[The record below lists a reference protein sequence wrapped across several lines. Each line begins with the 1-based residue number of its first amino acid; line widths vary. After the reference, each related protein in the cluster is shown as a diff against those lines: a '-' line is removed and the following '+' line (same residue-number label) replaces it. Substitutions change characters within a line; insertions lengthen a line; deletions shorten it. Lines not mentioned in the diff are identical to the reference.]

1 MNIKKFS
8 VITIASMLIL
18 NPIFSDDFDF
28 SEFED
33 EGSESSQ
40 SFDDLFGETSS
51 SSSQSSELE
60 ISGTASTS
68 LRSYLFS
75 ADWSDSDDYQGANLY
90 SLANT
95 SLSLDISHSAEKSD
109 LTSTIILNEDTFSNP
124 SDIIDELSYRFYDGD
139 LIYQVGKTKIVW
151 GRGDKLHVLDLINA
165 NDYTDFINEDYID
178 RRIGE
183 LEADVSWYKGGE
195 FNINVQAVYTP
206 FMTADRLTYSSDE
219 IWTQSSILDAN
230 SLLEAYN
237 VSVDLE
243 DCLDDTDQLKYGQF
257 GLRTTGTL
265 NDLDFGLEYYYG
277 HYKTPSVAATSAMS
291 ALIAAANAG
300 LSSYLTAD
308 DISEYVTYDKL
319 QVLGID
325 GEKIVGKF
333 NLRGELAYYYTEDFE
348 GDDSDVHN
356 NSIQWVTGFSIDLPV
371 NNMSL
376 NVQDLGS
383 YIINY
388 DGSYTSL
395 NVDYSAAEA
404 CSNMFVTQISY
415 SFDHEKIKT
424 SLSVIV
430 DIEDLDVIEYII
442 KPSLD
447 VTLSQGL
454 NLGIEGSY
462 FTGSDD
468 SKFAAFNENGFIE
481 VSCDYSF

>member
-1 MNIKKFS
+1 MNIKKIS

-18 NPIFSDDFDF
+18 NPVFSDDFDF
-28 SEFED
+28 SDFED
-33 EGSESSQ
+33 DGVNSSQ
-40 SFDDLFGETSS
+40 SFDDLFGDSS
-51 SSSQSSELE
+51 SSTSQSSALE

-75 ADWSDSDDYQGANLY
+75 ADWDNNDEYEGANLY
-90 SLANT
+90 SIANT
-95 SLSLDISHSAEKSD
+95 SLSLDISHSTEKSD
-109 LTSTIILNEDTFSNP
+109 LNSTIILNEDTFSNP
-124 SDIIDELSYRFYDGD
+124 SDIIDELSYRYYDGN

-183 LEADVSWYKGGE
+183 LEADVSWYKGGDY
-195 FNINVQAVYTP
+195 NINVQAVYTP
-206 FMTADRLTYSSDE
+206 FMTADRLTYSSDD

-230 SLLEAYN
+230 TLLETYG

-243 DCLDDTDQLKYGQF
+243 DCLDDTNQLKYGQF

-300 LSSYLTAD
+300 VSSNLTAD

-319 QVLGID
+319 QVFGID
-325 GEKIVGKF
+325 GEKIIGKF
-333 NLRGELAYYYTEDFE
+333 NFRGELAYYLTEDFE

-356 NSIQWVTGFSIDLPV
+356 NSIQWVTGFSIDLPI

-388 DGSYTSL
+388 DDSYTSL
-395 NVDYSAAEA
+395 NVDYSAAES
-404 CSNMFVTQISY
+404 CSNMIVTQISD
-415 SFDHEKIKT
+415 SFDHEKIQT

-430 DIEDLDVIEYII
+430 DVEDLDVIEYII

-447 VTLSQGL
+447 LTLCQGL

-462 FTGSDD
+462 FTGSND
-468 SKFAAFNENGFIE
+468 SEFAAFNDNGFIE

>member
-1 MNIKKFS
+1 MNIKKIS
-8 VITIASMLIL
+8 VITIASLLIL
-18 NPIFSDDFDF
+18 TPAFSDDFDF
-28 SEFED
+28 SDFGD
-33 EGSESSQ
+33 EGVESSQ
-40 SFDDLFGETSS
+40 SFDDLFGDSS
-51 SSSQSSELE
+51 SASSESSALE
-60 ISGTASTS
+60 INGTASTS

-75 ADWSDSDDYQGANLY
+75 SDWSNSDDYEGANLY

-95 SLSLDISHSAEKSD
+95 SLSLNISHSTEKSD
-109 LTSTIILNEDTFSNP
+109 LTSTIILSEDTFSLP
-124 SDIIDELSYRFYDGD
+124 SDIIDELTYRYYDGD
-139 LIYQVGKTKIVW
+139 FIYQVGKTKIVW

-183 LEADVSWYKGGE
+183 IEADVSWYKGGDH
-195 FNINVQAVYTP
+195 NINIQAVYTP
-206 FMTADRLTYSSDE
+206 FMTADRLTYSSED
-219 IWTQSSILDAN
+219 IWTQSSIIDAN
-230 SLLEAYN
+230 SLLQAYG
-237 VSVDLE
+237 VTVDLE
-243 DCLDDTDQLKYGQF
+243 DCLDDTNQLKYGQF

-300 LSSYLTAD
+300 VASYLTAD

-325 GEKIVGKF
+325 GEKIIGKF

-348 GDDSDVHN
+348 GDDPDVHN
-356 NSIQWVTGFSIDLPV
+356 NSIQWVTGFSIDLPI

-388 DGSYTSL
+388 DDNYTNL
-395 NVDYSAAEA
+395 NVDYSAGES
-404 CSNMFVTQISY
+404 CSNMIVTQISD
-415 SFDHEKIKT
+415 SFDHDKIQT
-424 SLSVIV
+424 SLSLIV

-468 SKFAAFNENGFIE
+468 SEFATFNENGFIE